1 MPPLESPVRRA
12 QGPRSSSPGTTVK
25 IRRLLRNIA
34 TRLGWLAGQGVGESD
49 QSRRLCFECGVP
61 NGCCLLWSWPVPSA
75 QCRRAAM
82 LAYLHKCGLHAHR
95 CMDLETFFPASSL
108 ASVDTPERAGR
119 PSPSMF
125 AAPTPTPPVPHY
137 MHPPRQTATS
147 PCKAASHATLRYPY
161 TATADAWYSHL
172 MAAQAL
178 ARAKVK
184 SAWKGRPAST
194 IKPCHLE
201 KRPWICWPSS
211 DPILILSLQP
221 SRTLL

>member
-1 MPPLESPVRRA
+1 MAAACCGLGRCPVPNVAELLCSCTCINAAYMHMHGPGNLLPCLESRQCRHPRTRRA
-12 QGPRSSSPGTTVK
+12 PLP
-25 IRRLLRNIA
+25 
-34 TRLGWLAGQGVGESD
+34 
-49 QSRRLCFECGVP
+49 
-61 NGCCLLWSWPVPSA
+61 
-75 QCRRAAM
+75 
-82 LAYLHKCGLHAHR
+82 
-95 CMDLETFFPASSL
+95 
-108 ASVDTPERAGR
+108 
-119 PSPSMF
+119 F

-221 SRTLL
+221 SRALL